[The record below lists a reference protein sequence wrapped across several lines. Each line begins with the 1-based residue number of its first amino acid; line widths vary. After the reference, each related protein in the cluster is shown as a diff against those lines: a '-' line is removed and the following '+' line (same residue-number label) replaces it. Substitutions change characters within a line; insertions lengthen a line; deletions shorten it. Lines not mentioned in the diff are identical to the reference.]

1 MGRENFR
8 SGPCYKCTRPV
19 AAMAGTA
26 EPVDG
31 VWKNK
36 CKECSAERADAL
48 PVIDATMSEGDMM
61 LKPASFLGG
70 NLFEAYRMACT
81 GARYDGNRRA
91 NLAPMALAAG
101 ILAALVAAKFVVN
114 LAPDV
119 AANIQAY
126 QSNARGA
133 MADAGERAAVV
144 DADLKTRGLALFP
157 FQRPGIQWLASR
169 DCALLADD
177 QGLGKTCQTLIALP
191 ENAAVLVVGP
201 AVAKGVWVREAAKF
215 RPEFRVTVLDG
226 RGSFRAPERG
236 EIVITNYDILGCD
249 PIKVKGKA
257 NTVCEVKVA
266 IVTCTSAVTVP
277 CASLARKRKGKVK
290 AHTCTALC
298 TSTVNTFPASHR
310 TPFMTRRCPV
320 IDPMAGVVVVADEAH
335 NLKNSKTARSKRF
348 TALADPARDGGGKV
362 WLLTATPIL
371 NRPQELWTLLDAAG
385 IAYEAFGGWKQFTRL
400 FDGVKGAW
408 GGWAWGSP
416 DALAIAPKLAGVM
429 LRRTKKEVLLDLPEK
444 VWSDIVVDIDASTA
458 ALLDEVDGEEIVAA
472 IKAGES
478 LNFKKLSA
486 ARAALAKAKIPAM
499 LEVVESYEEQAEPL
513 VVFSAHLAPIDTLTK
528 REGWAVITGATA
540 PDKRTEIEAAF
551 QAGTLRGVACTIK
564 AGGIAI
570 TLTRAANMLFVDK
583 EWTPFLN
590 VQAEDRIYRIGQS
603 RGVQII
609 SLIGDH
615 PIDHR
620 IAELCSIKTAIVN
633 ASVEAARTTTA
644 PIVEF
649 IEVDFAAIDAA
660 AQDEAAKGQVAINAA
675 QARADAYQATLAAM
689 TTEEREEALGGAG
702 GGTGKRGGKGGKG
715 GKSTKA
721 KRVYVP
727 VERPGCRQA
736 ESAQELWAAS
746 GLRMLADL
754 DPDMARSKN
763 DVGFN
768 APDAKIG
775 HMLAA
780 DANAFGL
787 TDDDWT
793 AAIAVCG
800 KYWRQIGK
808 KPDAVKAAK

>member
-1 MGRENFR
+1 
-8 SGPCYKCTRPV
+8 
-19 AAMAGTA
+19 MAGIVENIGGA
-26 EPVDG
+26 
-31 VWKNK
+31 WKVK
-36 CKECSAERADAL
+36 CLDCSAERADAL
-48 PVIDATMSEGDMM
+48 PVINATMLGGDMM
-61 LKPASFLGG
+61 LAPASYLATS
-70 NLFEAYRMACT
+70 FEAYKQACT
-81 GARYDGNRRA
+81 GARYDGSRRA
-91 NLAPMALAAG
+91 NVAPMALAAG

-126 QSNARGA
+126 QANARGA
-133 MADAGERAAVV
+133 MDEAGERAAAV

-191 ENAAVLVVGP
+191 ADAAVLVVGP
-201 AVAKGVWVREAAKF
+201 AVAKGVWVREAAKW
-215 RPEFRVTVLDG
+215 RPEFTVTVLDG
-226 RGSFRAPERG
+226 RGSFRAPQRG
-236 EIVITNYDILGCD
+236 EIVVTNYDILGTEGV
-249 PIKVKGKA
+249 KLKGKA
-257 NTVCEVKVA
+257 CAVCEVKTA
-266 IVTCTSAVTVP
+266 IPTCPLYKMASTCPVKRAKRNAKDAV
-277 CASLARKRKGKVK
+277 ASLGWMRLDSSNGM
-290 AHTCTALC
+290 
-298 TSTVNTFPASHR
+298 FPLTHR
-310 TPFMTRRCPV
+310 VPFMTRKCPIV
-320 IDPMAGVVVVADEAH
+320 DPMAGAIVVADEAH
-335 NLKNSKTARSKRF
+335 ALKNSKTARSKRF
-348 TALADPARDGGGKV
+348 VALANPAREGGGKV

-400 FDGVKGAW
+400 FDGVKGSF
-408 GGWAWGSP
+408 GGWEWGSP

-429 LRRTKKEVLLDLPEK
+429 LRRTKKEVLLDLPAK
-444 VWSDIVVDIDASTA
+444 VWSDIVVDIDAATA
-458 ALLDEVDGEEIVAA
+458 ALLDEVDGAEIAAA
-472 IKAGES
+472 IEAGES

-513 VVFSAHLAPIDTLTK
+513 VVFSAHLAPIDTLAK
-528 REGWAVITGATA
+528 RDGWAVITGATS

-551 QAGTLRGVACTIK
+551 QAGTLRGVGCTIK
-564 AGGIAI
+564 AGGVAI
-570 TLTRAANMLFVDK
+570 TLTRAANALFVDK
-583 EWTPFLN
+583 EWTPKLN
-590 VQAEDRIYRIGQS
+590 LQAEDRIYRIGQS
-603 RGVQII
+603 RGIQII
-609 SLIGDH
+609 SLVGDH
-615 PIDHR
+615 PIDVR
-620 IAELCSIKTAIVN
+620 IAELCSIKDAIVN
-633 ASVEAARTTTA
+633 ASVEAARTLTA
-644 PIVEF
+644 PIVSL

-660 AQDEAAKGQVAINAA
+660 AREEAAKGQLAIDAA
-675 QARADAYQATLAAM
+675 QARADAYQAHLATLTA
-689 TTEEREEALGGAG
+689 EEREEALGYG
-702 GGTGKRGGKGGKG
+702 GGSKGKRGGKGGKG
-715 GKSTKA
+715 GKGA

-727 VERPGCRQA
+727 VQRPGCRQA

-800 KYWRQIGK
+800 KYHRQIGQ
-808 KPDAVKAAK
+808 KPAKS

>member
-1 MGRENFR
+1 MGGIVENI
-8 SGPCYKCTRPV
+8 G
-19 AAMAGTA
+19 
-26 EPVDG
+26 G
-31 VWKNK
+31 VWKVK
-36 CKECSAERADAL
+36 CKACSAERADAL
-48 PVIDATMSEGDMM
+48 PVIDATMDGCDMM
-61 LKPASFLGG
+61 LKPASYLATTFD
-70 NLFEAYRMACT
+70 AYRMACT
-81 GARYDGNRRA
+81 GARYDSSRRV

-114 LAPDV
+114 LSPET

-133 MADAGERAAVV
+133 MADADARAIAV
-144 DADLKTRGLALFP
+144 DADLKTRGLALFA
-157 FQRPGIQWLASR
+157 FQRPGIKWLASR

-191 ENAAVLVVGP
+191 ANAAVLVVGP
-201 AVAKGVWVREAAKF
+201 AVAKGVWVREAAKW
-215 RPEFRVTVLDG
+215 RPEFNVTVLDG
-226 RGSFRAPERG
+226 RGSFRAPQRG
-236 EIVITNYDILGCD
+236 EIVITNYDILGCN
-249 PIKVKGKA
+249 PLKLKGKA
-257 NTVCEVKVA
+257 SSVCEVTLAVVA
-266 IVTCTSAVTVP
+266 CHVIATVP
-277 CASLARKRKGKVK
+277 CASIARKRKGKVK
-290 AHTCTALC
+290 YVGNGLFKCVHGQMTI
-298 TSTVNTFPASHR
+298 VSHR
-310 TPFMTRRCPV
+310 APFLTHRCPV
-320 IDPMAGVVVVADEAH
+320 VDPMAGVIVVADEAH
-335 NLKNSKTARSKRF
+335 NLKNDKTARSKHF
-348 TALADPARDGGGKV
+348 VALANPAREGGGKV

-371 NRPQELWTLLDAAG
+371 NRPQELWTLLEAAG
-385 IAYEAFGGWKQFTRL
+385 IAQEAFGGWKAFARI
-400 FDGVKGAW
+400 FDGTKGAW
-408 GGWAWGSP
+408 GGWEWGSP

-444 VWSDIVVDIDASTA
+444 VWSDIVVDIDVATA
-458 ALLDEVDGEEIVAA
+458 ALLDEVDGKEIVAA
-472 IKAGES
+472 IEAGES

-513 VVFSAHLAPIDTLTK
+513 VVFSAHLAPIDVLAK
-528 REGWAVITGATA
+528 REGWAIITGATS

-551 QAGTLRGVACTIK
+551 QAGMLRGVGCTIK

-583 EWTPFLN
+583 EWTPKLN
-590 VQAEDRIYRIGQS
+590 LQAEDRIYRIGQN

-609 SLIGDH
+609 SLVGDH

-620 IAELCSIKTAIVN
+620 IAELCSIKDAIVE

-644 PIVEF
+644 PIVTF
-649 IEVDFAAIDAA
+649 VEVDFAAIDAA
-660 AQDEAAKGQVAINAA
+660 AREEAAKSQVAIDAA
-675 QARADAYQATLAAM
+675 QARADEFQAHLATL
-689 TTEEREEALGGAG
+689 TTEERDEALGCGPK
-702 GGTGKRGGKGGKG
+702 GKRGGKGGKG
-715 GKSTKA
+715 GAKA

-727 VERPGCRQA
+727 VQRPGCRQA
-736 ESAQELWAAS
+736 SSEQEQWAAM

-800 KYWRQIGK
+800 KYHRQIGK
-808 KPDAVKAAK
+808 KPDAAK